1 MAEVTNTPWGE
12 RQSYVLTGGTR
23 RGAVLRGES
32 DKLLH
37 VSPFFGMDQRYD
49 WRVGEPGTT
58 LSVHIENRERGERAF
73 DATLSPTRRELTR
86 GSLASATVHY
96 PRPTPRIL
104 ALIYAH
110 AVAIRLGGI
119 RIHAHPARA
128 AR

>member
-1 MAEVTNTPWGE
+1 
-12 RQSYVLTGGTR
+12 
-23 RGAVLRGES
+23 
-32 DKLLH
+32 
-37 VSPFFGMDQRYD
+37 MDQRYD

-73 DATLSPTRRELTR
+73 EATLSLARRELTR
-86 GSLASATVHY
+86 GSRASATVHY
-96 PRPTPRIL
+96 PFATLRIL